1 MVTDDIKG
9 HENLDS
15 GSSFLP
21 GVTEDHEVIGTVY
34 IYEENTQ
41 KTSDCDTTMG
51 LYVANIDKNDNN
63 IWMTIYEAI
72 YEGYFFK
79 VKLFPREFINI
90 CKNNPN
96 EPQNIP
102 TDINNNI

>member
-15 GSSFLP
+15 GSSFLT

-41 KTSDCDTTMG
+41 KTSDCDTTIG

-63 IWMTIYEAI
+63 TCRTIYKAI
-72 YEGYFFK
+72 NEG
-79 VKLFPREFINI
+79 
-90 CKNNPN
+90 
-96 EPQNIP
+96 
-102 TDINNNI
+102 